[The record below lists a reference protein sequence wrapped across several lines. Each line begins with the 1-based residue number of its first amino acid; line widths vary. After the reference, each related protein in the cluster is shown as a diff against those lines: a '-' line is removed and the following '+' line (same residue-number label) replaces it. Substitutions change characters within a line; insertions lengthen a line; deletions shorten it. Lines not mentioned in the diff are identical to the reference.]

1 MTQERKYSGLFWL
14 KLRQMIPQF
23 AFHLSFDSGTI
34 EASIRW
40 VRRTAEKIGFVMRVT
55 LAAAVV
61 MLISCGPVPALGQ
74 ANPQPLQP
82 PNPRQGVFK
91 STPQEQ
97 AACAPDAFK
106 HCMSMGS
113 DEVRVLG
120 CLQQNRQQ
128 ISAACR
134 IVLESHGK

>member
-1 MTQERKYSGLFWL
+1 LG
-14 KLRQMIPQF
+14 PQ
-23 AFHLSFDSGTI
+23 DSGKDWI
-34 EASIRW
+34 CYACN
-40 VRRTAEKIGFVMRVT
+40 VGRRGGDVDILRA
-55 LAAAVV
+55 
-61 MLISCGPVPALGQ
+61 VPALGQ

>member
-61 MLISCGPVPALGQ
+61 MLISCG
-74 ANPQPLQP
+74 
-82 PNPRQGVFK
+82 RFR
-91 STPQEQ
+91 
-97 AACAPDAFK
+97 
-106 HCMSMGS
+106 H
-113 DEVRVLG
+113 
-120 CLQQNRQQ
+120 
-128 ISAACR
+128 
-134 IVLESHGK
+134 